1 MLCSINIFIKVV
13 GGNLKMKKLTTIIL
27 TFIPIIMW
35 AHQDRYYTYEY
46 DNVTVRFKTGFFFE
60 EINNAKII
68 GQYAAFLSD
77 SMDYDKP
84 ILLDFIHDYGHS
96 YQGKT
101 FSFLGYGSEKYDLV
115 SFYMQDSI
123 KDNLYHMVPLSD
135 SVESIQNVEKETHS
149 VPAENRQQSIVIRQF
164 GFHFDVTQ
172 TINLLY
178 HAITN
183 KSEVKKL
190 SSPDTLSSYLGNMYY
205 SFESIPRNRI
215 DSIKSSKMT
224 FVESVLKTKVYCEV
238 DSINRNR
245 LYYSYFSQNGTYQI
259 FASIHDKEILLDTL
273 EQVYSFNPWEY
284 MPVALFVF
292 ETPNQMRSYSVVT
305 FMDYEVKRSKEH
317 RIEIDPYE
325 YLRSI
330 NIDWLG
336 GDIYIIDY
344 SNGFGSTPVK
354 RLIYLENDDVIID
367 DFEDYINSHRKEEK

>member
-1 MLCSINIFIKVV
+1 M
-13 GGNLKMKKLTTIIL
+13 
-27 TFIPIIMW
+27 
-35 AHQDRYYTYEY
+35 
-46 DNVTVRFKTGFFFE
+46 
-60 EINNAKII
+60 
-68 GQYAAFLSD
+68 
-77 SMDYDKP
+77 
-84 ILLDFIHDYGHS
+84 
-96 YQGKT
+96 
-101 FSFLGYGSEKYDLV
+101 
-115 SFYMQDSI
+115 
-123 KDNLYHMVPLSD
+123 
-135 SVESIQNVEKETHS
+135 
-149 VPAENRQQSIVIRQF
+149 
-164 GFHFDVTQ
+164 TQ

>member
-1 MLCSINIFIKVV
+1 
-13 GGNLKMKKLTTIIL
+13 MKKLTTIIL

-101 FSFLGYGSEKYDLV
+101 FSFLGYGSQKYDLV
-115 SFYMQDSI
+115 SFYIQDSI

-149 VPAENRQQSIVIRQF
+149 VPEENRQQSIVIRQF

-190 SSPDTLSSYLGNMYY
+190 SSADTLSSYLGNMYY
-205 SFESIPRNRI
+205 SFKSIPRNRI
-215 DSIKSSKMT
+215 DSIKSSKMI
-224 FVESVLKTKVYCEV
+224 FVENILKTKVYCEV

-259 FASIHDKEILLDTL
+259 FASMHDKEILLDTL

-284 MPVALFVF
+284 MPEALFVF
-292 ETPNQMRSYSVVT
+292 ETPNQMMSYSVVT
-305 FMDYEVKRSKEH
+305 FMDNKVERSKEH

-344 SNGFGSTPVK
+344 SNGFGRTPVK
-354 RLIYLENDDVIID
+354 RLIYLKNDDVVID
-367 DFEDYINSHRKEEK
+367 DFKDYINSHRKVKN

>member
-1 MLCSINIFIKVV
+1 
-13 GGNLKMKKLTTIIL
+13 MKKLTTIIL
-27 TFIPIIMW
+27 TFLPLIIW

-68 GQYAAFLSD
+68 GQYAAALSE
-77 SMDYDKP
+77 SLDYKKP

-96 YQGKT
+96 YKGNSY
-101 FSFLGYGSEKYDLV
+101 SFLSIGSEEYEVV
-115 SFYMQDSI
+115 SYYVQKHDSLL
-123 KDNLYHMVPLSD
+123 DGNVYHMVPSD
-135 SVESIQNVEKETHS
+135 SIEFIKNVEKEVYS
-149 VPAENRQQSIVIRQF
+149 VPGFNKKKSIVVRQF
-164 GFHFDVTQ
+164 AYHFDIRETL
-172 TINLLY
+172 NLLSY
-178 HAITN
+178 ALTN
-183 KSEVKKL
+183 QSGVQENSL
-190 SSPDTLSSYLGNMYY
+190 PDTLSSYLRNMYY

-224 FVESVLKTKVYCEV
+224 FVENVLNTKIYCEV

-259 FASIHDKEILLDTL
+259 FASIHDKEIILDTL

-284 MPVALFVF
+284 MPEALFVF
-292 ETPNQMRSYSVVT
+292 ETPNQMRSYAVMT
-305 FMDYEVKRSKEH
+305 FMDNEVKRSKKH

-336 GDIYIIDY
+336 DDIYIIDY
-344 SNGFGSTPVK
+344 SNGFGWTPVK
-354 RLIYLENDDVIID
+354 RLIYLKNDDVIID
-367 DFEDYINSHRKEEK
+367 DFEDYINSHRKEKK